1 MEIVLYSS
9 LPDLCDNSTSIQI
22 NISEHGET

>member
-1 MEIVLYSS
+1 MEIALFSS

-22 NISEHGET
+22 NTSEHGET